1 MEVGMNIKKTLIKSL
16 FCLTLMFFVGVVAFG
31 DTIRLKDGSILKGKV
46 VSYGQGKFT
55 IIVYIGGTPSKHI
68 ISVEEIDSVEF
79 DSSDAAAS
87 ARDANPDGGL
97 VPATPVT
104 RDAAPGERPPSTP
117 ATKEPAETAPPTTA
131 PANDLPPSEAPRA
144 NSTLAEKSLDVAA
157 AADWTSTGIRV
168 QRGQRII
175 IEASGEVELGNNK
188 RSGPDGVSLSDSR
201 KLIPN
206 RPTGALIAV
215 VGDDNDDFVYIG
227 ASGEF
232 VSTRNGILFLSVNEG
247 NLKDN
252 NGAFAARVK
261 VMSGK

>member
-1 MEVGMNIKKTLIKSL
+1 MEIKKTLIKSF
-16 FCLTLMFFVGVVAFG
+16 FCLTLMFFVGVVAFS
-31 DTIRLKDGSILKGKV
+31 DTIKLKDGSVLKGKV

-55 IIVYIGGTPSKHI
+55 IIVYIGGAPSRHV

-79 DSSDAAAS
+79 DPSDVTAS
-87 ARDANPDGGL
+87 AGDANPDSGL
-97 VPATPVT
+97 VPVT
-104 RDAAPGERPPSTP
+104 RNTASSDRPSSTP
-117 ATKEPAETAPPTTA
+117 AGEVAGGSRPTETAPATA
-131 PANDLPPSEAPRA
+131 PPNDLPPAEARAPAA
-144 NSTLAEKSLDVAA
+144 NSVLAEKSCDVAA

-175 IEASGEVELGNNK
+175 IEANGEIELGSNK
-188 RSGPDGVSLSDSR
+188 RSGPDGLAISDSR
-201 KLIPN
+201 KLMPN

-227 ASGEF
+227 GSGEF
-232 VSTRNGILFLSVNEG
+232 VATHNGILFLSVNEG

>member
-1 MEVGMNIKKTLIKSL
+1 MKKPLIKSL
-16 FCLTLMFFVGVVAFG
+16 FCLALMSFVGVAAFG

-55 IIVYIGGTPSKHI
+55 IIVYIGGASSKHI
-68 ISVEEIDSVEF
+68 ISVDEIDSVEF
-79 DSSDAAAS
+79 DPSDVTAS
-87 ARDANPDGGL
+87 ASDANPGGGL
-97 VPATPVT
+97 VPVAQ
-104 RDAAPGERPPSTP
+104 
-117 ATKEPAETAPPTTA
+117 ETAPGSPRSVQEPGATAPAAA
-131 PANDLPPSEAPRA
+131 PANDLPPAEAPGA
-144 NSTLAEKSLDVAA
+144 NSVLAEKSLDVAA
-157 AADWTSTGIRV
+157 AADWTGTGIRV

-188 RSGPDGVSLSDSR
+188 RSGPDGVNLSDSR
-201 KLIPN
+201 KLVPN

-227 ASGEF
+227 GSGEF
-232 VSTRNGILFLSVNEG
+232 VSTHNGILFLSINEG

>member
-1 MEVGMNIKKTLIKSL
+1 MKKPLIKSL
-16 FCLTLMFFVGVVAFG
+16 FCLALMFFVGVAAFG

-55 IIVYIGGTPSKHI
+55 IIVYIGGATSKHVI
-68 ISVEEIDSVEF
+68 PVDEIDSVEF
-79 DSSDAAAS
+79 DPSDVTAS
-87 ARDANPDGGL
+87 ARDAGPGGL
-97 VPATPVT
+97 TPVT
-104 RDAAPGERPPSTP
+104 QETAPADRSLSTP
-117 ATKEPAETAPPTTA
+117 AGEASPRPAQEPGATAPA
-131 PANDLPPSEAPRA
+131 AASANDLPPAEAAGA
-144 NSTLAEKSLDVAA
+144 NSVLAEKSLDVAA

-188 RSGPDGVSLSDSR
+188 RSGPDGMNLSDSR
-201 KLIPN
+201 KLMPN

-227 ASGEF
+227 GSGEF
-232 VSTRNGILFLSVNEG
+232 VAMHNGILFLSVNEG

-261 VMSGK
+261 IMSGK

>member
-1 MEVGMNIKKTLIKSL
+1 MNIKKTLIKSL
-16 FCLTLMFFVGVVAFG
+16 FCLTIAFFAGGSVFA

-46 VSYGQGKFT
+46 VSFSQGKFT
-55 IIVYIGGTPSKHI
+55 IIVYIGGAQSKYT

-79 DSSDAAAS
+79 DASDLGTS
-87 ARDANPDGGL
+87 GRDANSNSGL
-97 VPATPVT
+97 VPATQ
-104 RDAAPGERPPSTP
+104 DSASGERPSPTP
-117 ATKEPAETAPPTTA
+117 AAEAPGNPRPADPPPASAPGNGL
-131 PANDLPPSEAPRA
+131 PASEAGPSGA
-144 NSTLAEKSLDVAA
+144 GSILAEKSLDVAA

-168 QRGQRII
+168 QRGQRIV

-188 RSGPDGVSLSDSR
+188 RTGPDGLSISDSR

-227 ASGEF
+227 GAGEF
-232 VSTRNGILFLSVNEG
+232 VSTHNGILFLSVNEG

-252 NGAFAARVK
+252 NGAFAARIK

>member
-1 MEVGMNIKKTLIKSL
+1 
-16 FCLTLMFFVGVVAFG
+16 MFFVGVAAFG
-31 DTIRLKDGSILKGKV
+31 DTIKLKDGSVLKGKV

-55 IIVYIGGTPSKHI
+55 IIVYIGGAPSTHV

-79 DSSDAAAS
+79 DPSDAAAL
-87 ARDANPDGGL
+87 ARDASSSGAL
-97 VPATPVT
+97 VPVT
-104 RDAAPGERPPSTP
+104 QNTAAGEAAGSSRPANEPAAP
-117 ATKEPAETAPPTTA
+117 ATV
-131 PANDLPPSEAPRA
+131 PANDLPPAEAGAPAA
-144 NSTLAEKSLDVAA
+144 NSVLAEKSVDVAA

-175 IEASGEVELGNNK
+175 IQASGEVELGNNK
-188 RSGPDGVSLSDSR
+188 RSGPDGVILSDSR

-227 ASGEF
+227 GSGEF
-232 VSTRNGILFLSVNEG
+232 VSTHNGILFLSVNEG

-261 VMSGK
+261 VLSGK